1 MKISRRF
8 QRYNLI
14 LLLTSIGLIG
24 AVSVL
29 FLIIFILKFPVE
41 QLYVTRVE
49 LINPLIL
56 SRAVSAFFSDNP
68 EAIVYLLIYLLVCI
82 AAEAALCTALT
93 HLLSRSLEEPI
104 RELRHDVDRIRG
116 GELKFEVMGND
127 YEELDDLATGIDE
140 MRRALLT
147 SREREEQL
155 KTERNMLVA
164 NVAHDLRTPVTSIK
178 GYVDG
183 ILDGIAD
190 TPEMRERYL
199 RTIKLK
205 AEMIDELVSN
215 LSLYSMLEV
224 SGIKLEKSRG
234 DLRELILGIIDG
246 TRLDLEQNGITL
258 SYEISPEPLMVDIDG
273 EKMRRVFT
281 NLIDNAI
288 KYRSGGDSR
297 IYIKAFSEDGYAY
310 VVISDNGMGIA
321 RDELEH
327 VFESFYRAD
336 ASRTPQIKG
345 NGLGLGIAKQLTEK
359 HHGRMWLRSGGINK
373 GTTATVALPLLK
385 EDEL

>member
-8 QRYNLI
+8 QRYDLI

-49 LINPLIL
+49 LINPFIL
-56 SRAVSAFFSDNP
+56 SRAVSAFFDDNP
-68 EAIVYLLIYLLVCI
+68 EAILYLLIYLLVCI
-82 AAEAALCTALT
+82 AAETALCTALT
-93 HLLSRSLEEPI
+93 HFLSKSLEEPI
-104 RELRHDVDRIRG
+104 RELRRDVDRIRG
-116 GELKFEVMGND
+116 GELRFEVMGND

-258 SYEISPEPLMVDIDG
+258 TYEISPEPLMVDIDG

-281 NLIDNAI
+281 NMLDNAI
-288 KYRSGGDSR
+288 KYRSGEDCR
-297 IYIKAFSEDGYAY
+297 IDIKTFAGDGYAY

-345 NGLGLGIAKQLTEK
+345 NGLGLSIAKQLTEK
-359 HHGRMWLRSGGINK
+359 HHGRLWLRSDGLNK

-385 EDEL
+385 EDKL

>member
-49 LINPLIL
+49 LINPFIL

-68 EAIVYLLIYLLVCI
+68 EAILYLSIYLLVCI

-93 HLLSRSLEEPI
+93 HHLSRSLEEPI

-155 KTERNMLVA
+155 KKERNMLVA

-258 SYEISPEPLMVDIDG
+258 TYEISPEPLMVDIDG

-281 NLIDNAI
+281 NMLDNAI
-288 KYRSGGDSR
+288 KYRSGEDCR
-297 IYIKAFSEDGYAY
+297 IDIKAFAEDDYAY

-321 RDELEH
+321 QDELEH

-345 NGLGLGIAKQLTEK
+345 NGLGLSIAKQLTEK
-359 HHGRMWLRSGGINK
+359 HHGRLWLRSDGLNK

-385 EDEL
+385 EDKL

>member
-49 LINPLIL
+49 LINPFIL

-68 EAIVYLLIYLLVCI
+68 EAILYLSIYLLVCI
-82 AAEAALCTALT
+82 VAEAALCTALT
-93 HLLSRSLEEPI
+93 HHLSRSLEEPI

-199 RTIKLK
+199 GTIKLK

-258 SYEISPEPLMVDIDG
+258 SYEISPE
-273 EKMRRVFT
+273 
-281 NLIDNAI
+281 
-288 KYRSGGDSR
+288 
-297 IYIKAFSEDGYAY
+297 
-310 VVISDNGMGIA
+310 
-321 RDELEH
+321 
-327 VFESFYRAD
+327 
-336 ASRTPQIKG
+336 
-345 NGLGLGIAKQLTEK
+345 
-359 HHGRMWLRSGGINK
+359 
-373 GTTATVALPLLK
+373 
-385 EDEL
+385 